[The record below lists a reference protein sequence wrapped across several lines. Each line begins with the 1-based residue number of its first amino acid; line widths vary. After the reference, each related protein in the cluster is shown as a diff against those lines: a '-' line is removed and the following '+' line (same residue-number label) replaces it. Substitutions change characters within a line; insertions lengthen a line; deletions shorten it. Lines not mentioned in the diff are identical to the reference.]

1 MKKGQRI
8 TEAEAQALTVR
19 AFSRVGVLPAMAWDA
34 AEMITTAEMMG
45 IPTHGL
51 LRVANYV
58 DRLRAGGMN
67 PKAMPKITAVAPAL
81 LKVDGQNGLG
91 GAVALRAMNAAMK
104 AARKTGMAAAFCRR
118 STHLG
123 ALAPLLWVAAQDGFA
138 AIITT
143 NSAPMI
149 APAGGRS
156 AVLGNAPLGFAMP
169 DEQGV
174 PVLLDMA
181 LSVAARSK
189 VRAASVAGTA
199 IPDTWATDAAGRPT
213 TDATAAMKGL
223 MQAIG
228 GTKGANLSLCLDL
241 FAGGLSGAAMM
252 SELPD
257 TNKTPEVTPDV
268 GHMILVIDAA
278 RLIEPEALSA
288 RMQDARNMVTASPA
302 VDETAPIRL
311 PGQRA
316 IAALKTARAQGF
328 TLAPG
333 LFETLSDLAGA

>member
-1 MKKGQRI
+1 MKQGQRI

-19 AFSRVGVLPAMAWDA
+19 AFSRVGVLPGMAWDA

-51 LRVANYV
+51 ARVVNYV
-58 DRLRAGGMN
+58 ERLKAGGMN
-67 PKAMPKITAVAPAL
+67 PKAEPQITAVAPAL

-91 GAVALRAMNAAMK
+91 GAVALRTTHAAIE
-104 AARKTGMAAAFCRR
+104 AARQTGIAAAFCRR

-123 ALAPLLWVAAQDGFA
+123 ALAPLLWLAAQQGFA

-149 APAGGRS
+149 APAGGRA

-169 DEQGV
+169 DAKGV

-189 VRAASVAGTA
+189 VRAAAVAGKV

-213 TDATAAMKGL
+213 TDAAAAMKGL

-228 GTKGANLSLCLDL
+228 GAKGANLSLCLDL

-257 TNKTPEVTPDV
+257 TNKTPGTTPDV
-268 GHMILVIDAA
+268 GHMIIVIDAA
-278 RLIEPEALSA
+278 RLMAEDALSA
-288 RMQDARNMVTASPA
+288 RVQDARAMVEASPA

-311 PGQRA
+311 PGARA
-316 IAALKTARAQGF
+316 IAALKTAKAQGF

-333 LFETLSDLAGA
+333 LFETLSDLAGN